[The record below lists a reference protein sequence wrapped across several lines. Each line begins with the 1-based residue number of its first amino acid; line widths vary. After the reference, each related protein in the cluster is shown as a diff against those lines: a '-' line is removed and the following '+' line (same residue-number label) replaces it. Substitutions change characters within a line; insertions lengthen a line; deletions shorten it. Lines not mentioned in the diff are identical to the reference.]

1 MLRDFEMIVHKFPDG
16 QDITIIPIADVHLG
30 ARECMEQ
37 EFISFINS
45 IADKPNVYV
54 CLLGDLLNNAVKS
67 SVSNIYDELY
77 RPSEAKRMMAKILE
91 PIRERILFSVTGN
104 HERRTSREMDD
115 DPNYDIMAKLDL
127 EHLHRENVAF
137 VKLQFGTRSIK
148 GQKRPTYTMV
158 GMHGSGGG
166 ALAGYIVWYFVVPL
180 FFGYGRT
187 MGKRIFG
194 LAVIRTNCVKV
205 TAPVLFIR
213 TVVGM
218 FAIETMMPLAL
229 LIMIY
234 FNMMG
239 IVGLI
244 TIGLL
249 GILQVWV
256 LISTK
261 TNSSIHDLLTDTAV
275 VEFMS
280 QQIFDTQED
289 LLHYVQEE
297 HAKAVEN
304 AEYDRFQNNQMTQI

>member
-1 MLRDFEMIVHKFPDG
+1 MFDIIVTIMLAAGFAVIINVFAGYDQKAADLDAYRTQYEEIYGIDFDINEEDYSKLATEQQQVYMDAHKALQ
-16 QDITIIPIADVHLG
+16 QDAG
-30 ARECMEQ
+30 FQ
-37 EFISFINS
+37 
-45 IADKPNVYV
+45 K
-54 CLLGDLLNNAVKS
+54 
-67 SVSNIYDELY
+67 
-77 RPSEAKRMMAKILE
+77 
-91 PIRERILFSVTGN
+91 
-104 HERRTSREMDD
+104 
-115 DPNYDIMAKLDL
+115 
-127 EHLHRENVAF
+127 AF
-137 VKLQFGTRSIK
+137 QVIFNL
-148 GQKRPTYTMV
+148 TML
-158 GMHGSGGG
+158 MYGGG
-166 ALAGYIVWYFVVPL
+166 ALAGYIVWYFVIPL

-205 TAPVLFIR
+205 SAPVLFIR

-229 LIMIY
+229 LIMIW

-249 GILQVWV
+249 GILQLWV

-261 TNSSIHDLLTDTAV
+261 TNSSIHDLLTDTVV

-289 LLHYVQEE
+289 MLHFVQEE

-304 AEYDRFQNNQMTQI
+304 AEYDRFQK

>member
-1 MLRDFEMIVHKFPDG
+1 MRIVHIAHTRVGVCMSISLQKANFWKRISAFMFDIIVTIMLTMG
-16 QDITIIPIADVHLG
+16 FATVINVFCGYDQKTADLNAYYTQYEETYGIDFNISEEDYAQLTTEQQQVYMDANKAMQQDAG
-30 ARECMEQ
+30 
-37 EFISFINS
+37 F
-45 IADKPNVYV
+45 
-54 CLLGDLLNNAVKS
+54 
-67 SVSNIYDELY
+67 
-77 RPSEAKRMMAKILE
+77 
-91 PIRERILFSVTGN
+91 
-104 HERRTSREMDD
+104 
-115 DPNYDIMAKLDL
+115 
-127 EHLHRENVAF
+127 
-137 VKLQFGTRSIK
+137 
-148 GQKRPTYTMV
+148 QKASQVIFNLTML
-158 GMHGSGGG
+158 MYGGG
-166 ALAGYIVWYFVVPL
+166 ALAGYIVWYFVIPL

-205 TAPVLFIR
+205 SAPVLFIR

-229 LIMIY
+229 LIMIW

-261 TNSSIHDLLTDTAV
+261 TNSSIHDLLTDTVV

-289 LLHYVQEE
+289 MLHFVQEE

-304 AEYDRFQNNQMTQI
+304 AEYDRFQK

>member
-1 MLRDFEMIVHKFPDG
+1 MLLVYIMRIVHIAHTRVGVCMSISLQKANFWKRISAFMFDIIVTIMLTMG
-16 QDITIIPIADVHLG
+16 FATVINVFCGYDQKAAELDAYYTQYEQTYGIDFNISEEDYNLLTTEQQQLYVDANKAMQQDAGFQKASQVMFNLT
-30 ARECMEQ
+30 
-37 EFISFINS
+37 
-45 IADKPNVYV
+45 
-54 CLLGDLLNNAVKS
+54 LL
-67 SVSNIYDELY
+67 
-77 RPSEAKRMMAKILE
+77 MW
-91 PIRERILFSVTGN
+91 
-104 HERRTSREMDD
+104 
-115 DPNYDIMAKLDL
+115 
-127 EHLHRENVAF
+127 
-137 VKLQFGTRSIK
+137 
-148 GQKRPTYTMV
+148 
-158 GMHGSGGG
+158 GGG

-213 TVVGM
+213 TVIGM

-229 LIMIY
+229 LIMIS

>member
-1 MLRDFEMIVHKFPDG
+1 MAISIQKASFWKRISAFMFDIIVTIMLAMGFATVINVFCGYDQKTAELNAYYTKYEQSYGVDF
-16 QDITIIPIADVHLG
+16 TINEEDFNQLTT
-30 ARECMEQ
+30 EQ
-37 EFISFINS
+37 QALYTEANK
-45 IADKPNVYV
+45 A
-54 CLLGDLLNNAVKS
+54 LQGDAGFQK
-67 SVSNIYDELY
+67 
-77 RPSEAKRMMAKILE
+77 
-91 PIRERILFSVTGN
+91 
-104 HERRTSREMDD
+104 TSQEIF
-115 DPNYDIMAKLDL
+115 NL
-127 EHLHRENVAF
+127 
-137 VKLQFGTRSIK
+137 
-148 GQKRPTYTMV
+148 TML
-158 GMHGSGGG
+158 MYGGG
-166 ALAGYIVWYFVVPL
+166 AFLAFIVWYFVIPL

-205 TAPVLFIR
+205 SAPVLFIR

-229 LIMIY
+229 LIMIG

-249 GILQVWV
+249 GILQVGM
-256 LISTK
+256 LISTQN
-261 TNSSIHDLLTDTAV
+261 NSSIHDLLTDTVV

-289 LLHYVQEE
+289 LMHFVQEE

-304 AEYDRFQNNQMTQI
+304 AEYDRFQISSNE